1 VFDFST
7 DFPLL
12 SHMENKKFFDE
23 SSHYIMNTYNR
34 YPVMLRKGR
43 GVKVWGS
50 DGREYLDFVGGV
62 AVNILGHCH
71 PRVVVAIQKQAQR
84 LIHVSN
90 YYYIEP
96 QIKLA
101 KLLVTH
107 SFADK
112 VFFCNS
118 GAEANEAAI
127 KLARKY
133 AKEHFGPD
141 RFEIIAAKNSFH
153 GRTLATLTATGQE
166 KFQHG
171 FEPLMPG
178 FIHVPFNDMDALTKA
193 ATDSTCAVLLEPIQG
208 EGGVRIPDQDYL
220 KQVRE
225 FCKEH
230 SLLLILD
237 EVQTGMGRT
246 GKLFA
251 HEHYGI
257 VPDIMTLAKG
267 LGGGV
272 PIGAMLA
279 TDGVAAAFQ
288 PGNHASTFGGNPLV
302 CAAAVATM
310 ETILED
316 GFILDQCN
324 RMSKYLIGRLEELK
338 TKFPGVIREVRG
350 KGLLI
355 GMELTREGDP
365 IVRACLEKGMLI
377 NCAAGNVLR
386 FIPPLIL
393 QRKDID
399 QLIDVLDGILSKLI

>member
-1 VFDFST
+1 
-7 DFPLL
+7 
-12 SHMENKKFFDE
+12 MEAKKFFDE
-23 SSHYIMNTYNR
+23 SGHYVMNTYGR
-34 YPVMLRKGR
+34 YPVVLRKGR
-43 GVKVWGS
+43 GMRVWSS

-71 PRVVVAIQKQAQR
+71 PRVVIAIQKQAQR

-101 KLLVTH
+101 KLLVEN

-118 GAEANEAAI
+118 GAEAVEAAI

-133 AKEHFGPD
+133 AKEQVD
-141 RFEIIAAKNSFH
+141 RSRFEIIAAKNSFH
-153 GRTLATLTATGQE
+153 GRTLAAVSATGQE
-166 KFQHG
+166 KFQKG
-171 FEPLMPG
+171 FEPLVPG
-178 FIHVPFNDMDALTKA
+178 FRHVPFNDVKALRKA
-193 ATDSTCAVLLEPIQG
+193 VTADTCAILLEPIQG
-208 EGGVRIPDQDYL
+208 EGGVRVPDEDYL
-220 KQVRE
+220 KKVRDL
-225 FCKEH
+225 CNEH
-230 SLLLILD
+230 DLLLILD

-251 HEHYGI
+251 YEHFGI
-257 VPDIMTLAKG
+257 IPDIMAIAKG

-279 TDGVAAAFQ
+279 TDKVASGFQ

-302 CAAAVATM
+302 CAAAVATI
-310 ETILED
+310 ETLLED

-324 RMSKYLIGRLEELK
+324 RMSKYFTEKLEQVK
-338 TKFPGVIREVRG
+338 SKFPSLVKEIRGR
-350 KGLLI
+350 GLLI
-355 GMELTREGDP
+355 GMALTTEGDP
-365 IVRACLEKGMLI
+365 IVRACLEKGILI

-386 FIPPLIL
+386 FIPPLIV

-399 QLIDVLDGILSKLI
+399 HLIEILQGIFLKSV

>member
-1 VFDFST
+1 
-7 DFPLL
+7 
-12 SHMENKKFFDE
+12 MKKFFDD
-23 SSHYIMNTYNR
+23 SSRYIMNTYNR
-34 YPVMLRKGR
+34 YPVVLRKGR
-43 GVKVWGS
+43 GIKVWSS
-50 DGREYLDFVGGV
+50 DGKEYLDFVGGV

-101 KLLVTH
+101 KLLVEH

-133 AKEHFGPD
+133 SKEQVSPK
-141 RFEIIAAKNSFH
+141 RYETITARNSFH
-153 GRTLATLTATGQE
+153 GRTLATVTATGQE
-166 KFQHG
+166 KFQKG
-171 FEPLMPG
+171 FEPLVPG
-178 FIHVPFNDMDALTKA
+178 FKYVPFDDINAMGKAITK
-193 ATDSTCAVLLEPIQG
+193 DTCAVMLEPIQG
-208 EGGVRIPDQDYL
+208 EGGVRMPGPNYL
-220 KQVRE
+220 RDVRE
-225 FCKEH
+225 LCDEH
-230 SLLLILD
+230 NVLLILD

-246 GKLFA
+246 GKFFA
-251 HEHYGI
+251 YEHFGI
-257 VPDIMTLAKG
+257 TPDIMTLAKG

-279 TDGVAAAFQ
+279 TDKVASSFQ

-302 CAAAVATM
+302 CAAAVATI
-310 ETILED
+310 ETLLED

-324 RMSKYLIGRLEELK
+324 RMSEYLMEKLEQLREE
-338 TKFPGVIREVRG
+338 FPSLIIEIRG
-350 KGLLI
+350 KGLLLGI
-355 GMELTREGDP
+355 ELARDGDP
-365 IVRACLEKGMLI
+365 IVRECLEKGMLV

-386 FIPPLIL
+386 FIPPLIV
-393 QRKDID
+393 QKKDID
-399 QLIDVLDGILSKLI
+399 RLIDVLEEVFAKLTRI